1 MLLSTQCYN
10 ESGGDSKM
18 PPKKPDSEK
27 AIRIN
32 TSLPPDLYKRVE
44 KFCNEEERSYAWI
57 VQKALTEYLEKRGR

>member
-1 MLLSTQCYN
+1 
-10 ESGGDSKM
+10 M

-44 KFCNEEERSYAWI
+44 KFCNQEERSYAWI
-57 VQKALTEYLEKRGR
+57 VQKALTEYLEKRGL